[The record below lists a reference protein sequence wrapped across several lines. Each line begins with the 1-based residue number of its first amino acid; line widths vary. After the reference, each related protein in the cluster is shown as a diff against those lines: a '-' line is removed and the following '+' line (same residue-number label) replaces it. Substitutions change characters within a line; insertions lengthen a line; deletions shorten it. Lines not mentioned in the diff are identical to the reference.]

1 MARDTR
7 PWSIWDNRRQ
17 EENDRARSLDD
28 ARGKLR
34 GAGSWGRK
42 LTVHDAEGRIA
53 EIWEDGRKVA

>member
-17 EENDRARSLDD
+17 EETDRARSLND
-28 ARGKLR
+28 ARDKLR
-34 GAGSWGRK
+34 GVGSWGRK